1 MSEGGD
7 GSAAATPPPRSSGAG
22 TRTGPPAYG
31 EADLARIRTVAIARR
46 PNKVSA
52 AEFAG
57 PPGFDH
63 SFRAFLDSL
72 PDVLVARDFRRVVDA
87 IVNAVASG
95 KAVVVM
101 LGGHVVKTG
110 LAPLIVDLMR
120 RGVITHLA
128 MNGSA
133 AIHDYEIARFGATS
147 EDVAAGLKDGTFG
160 MAEETGRG
168 LNEAFVDGMARGA
181 GMGES
186 VALALDALDH
196 AEPLAHPELS
206 VLLNAWRLGVPAT
219 VHAALGAEIIHQHP
233 AANGA
238 AIGDTSHRDFR
249 RLAASLPGLDGGGV
263 VLNLGSAV
271 IMPEVFLK
279 ALTIARNLN
288 GGLPRAFVTCDLDM
302 QRHYRPRMN
311 VVQRPTLEGGR
322 GYEITGHHEIM
333 VPLLAWAVAE
343 RLEER

>member
-1 MSEGGD
+1 MK
-7 GSAAATPPPRSSGAG
+7 PR
-22 TRTGPPAYG
+22 
-31 EADLARIRTVAIARR
+31 EADLSQIRTVPVGLR
-46 PNKVSA
+46 PNKVGA
-52 AEFAG
+52 AEFAH
-57 PPGFDH
+57 PPGDNR
-63 SFRAFLDSL
+63 SFAAFIDAL
-72 PDVLVARDFRRVVDA
+72 PDVLVARDFRAVVDA
-87 IVNAVASG
+87 
-95 KAVVVM
+95 VVSAARRKRGVVLM

-110 LAPLIVDLMR
+110 LAPLLADLMR
-120 RGVITHLA
+120 RGVVTHLA

-147 EDVAAGLKDGTFG
+147 EDVAAGLRDGTFG
-160 MAEETGRG
+160 MAEETGREM
-168 LNEAFVDGMARGA
+168 NTAFVNGMQAEQ
-181 GMGES
+181 GMGE
-186 VALALDALDH
+186 ALGRALDARND
-196 AEPLAHPELS
+196 LANPELS
-206 VLLNAWRLGVPAT
+206 VLLAAFRLGVTAT

-249 RLAASLPGLDGGGV
+249 RLAGALPDIDDGGV

-288 GGLPRAFVTCDLDM
+288 GGRPQNFVTVDLDM

-311 VVQRPTLEGGR
+311 VVQRPTLQSGK

-333 VPLLAWAVAE
+333 VPLLAWAVVD
-343 RLEER
+343 RLSRD

>member
-1 MSEGGD
+1 MSKGGKK
-7 GSAAATPPPRSSGAG
+7 AAKKNSPSPAKRATVR
-22 TRTGPPAYG
+22 
-31 EADLARIRTVAIARR
+31 EADLSRVRTVPVANRA
-46 PNKVSA
+46 NKVNSS
-52 AEFAG
+52 EFAKA
-57 PPGFDH
+57 PGKDR
-63 SFRAFLDSL
+63 SFHAFLESL
-72 PDVLVARDFRRVVDA
+72 PDILVARDFLKVVDA
-87 IVNAVASG
+87 VVAAHAR
-95 KAVVVM
+95 KRAVVVM
-101 LGGHVVKTG
+101 LGGHIVKTG
-110 LAPLIVDLMR
+110 ITPLLVSLMD

-133 AIHDYEIARFGATS
+133 AIHDYEMARFPGGTS

-168 LNEAFVDGMARGA
+168 MNEAFIRGSKDQR

-186 VALALDALDH
+186 LALALEGAK
-196 AEPLAHPELS
+196 LAHPELS
-206 VLLNAWRLGVPAT
+206 VLLAAHKRGIPAT

-249 RLAASLPGLDGGGV
+249 RLAASLENLHDGGV

-288 GGLPRAFVTCDLDM
+288 QGRPQNFVTCDLDM
-302 QRHYRPRMN
+302 IRHYRPTVN
-311 VVQRPTLEGGR
+311 VVQRPTIQSGK
-322 GYEITGHHEIM
+322 GYQITGHHELM
-333 VPLLAWAVAE
+333 VPMLVWAVLD
-343 RLEER
+343 RLG

>member
-1 MSEGGD
+1 VSADERTPRGG
-7 GSAAATPPPRSSGAG
+7 AP
-22 TRTGPPAYG
+22 TGPAYT
-31 EADLARIRTVAIARR
+31 EADLARVRTIPVASR
-46 PNKVSA
+46 PSKVRA
-52 AEFAG
+52 EEFAR
-57 PPGFDH
+57 PPHDGKGAR
-63 SFRAFLDSL
+63 SFAAFVDAL
-72 PDVLVARDFRRVVDA
+72 PDVLVARAFREVVSA
-87 IVNAVASG
+87 IVRAKRRDRGVVA
-95 KAVVVM
+95 M

-110 LAPLIVDLMR
+110 LAPVLVDLMR
-120 RGVITHLA
+120 RGIVTHLA

-133 AIHDYEIARFGATS
+133 AIHDYEVARFGTTS
-147 EDVAAGLKDGTFG
+147 EDVAAGLRDGSFG

-168 LNEAFVDGMARGA
+168 LNEAFTAGMRQGW

-186 VALALDALDH
+186 VARALEARDDLAN
-196 AEPLAHPELS
+196 PELS
-206 VLLNAWRLGVPAT
+206 VLLSAWRLGVPAT

-233 AANGA
+233 AADGA

-249 RLAASLPGLDGGGV
+249 RLASSLVRLDDGGV

-288 GGLPRAFVTCDLDM
+288 DGRPRDFTSCDLDM

-311 VVQRPTLEGGR
+311 VVQRPTLDSGK

-333 VPLLAWAVAE
+333 VPLLAWAVVEELE
-343 RLEER
+343 RGGA

>member
-1 MSEGGD
+1 
-7 GSAAATPPPRSSGAG
+7 
-22 TRTGPPAYG
+22 
-31 EADLARIRTVAIARR
+31 
-46 PNKVSA
+46 
-52 AEFAG
+52 
-57 PPGFDH
+57 
-63 SFRAFLDSL
+63 
-72 PDVLVARDFRRVVDA
+72 
-87 IVNAVASG
+87 
-95 KAVVVM
+95 M
-101 LGGHVVKTG
+101 LGGHIVKTG
-110 LAPLIVDLMR
+110 LAPLLIDLMN

-147 EDVAAGLKDGTFG
+147 EDVASGLIDGTFG

-168 LNEAFVDGMARGA
+168 MNEALIAGMKNEW

-186 VALALDALDH
+186 
-196 AEPLAHPELS
+196 LAHALENSSLSNPELS
-206 VLLNAWRLGVPAT
+206 VLLAAQRLGIPCT

-233 AANGA
+233 AASGA

-249 RLAASLPGLDGGGV
+249 RLAASLPAIDDGGV

-288 GGLPRAFVTCDLDM
+288 AGKPTGFTTCDLDM
-302 QRHYRPRMN
+302 QRHYRPRVN
-311 VVQRPTLEGGR
+311 VVQRPTQGSGK

-333 VPLLAWAVAE
+333 VPLLVWAVVE
-343 RLEER
+343 ELESD

>member
-1 MSEGGD
+1 VSPTGPEEPGR
-7 GSAAATPPPRSSGAG
+7 STPGAG
-22 TRTGPPAYG
+22 PAHQPSG
-31 EADLARIRTVAIARR
+31 EANLSAVRTIPVARR
-46 PNKVSA
+46 PNKVRA
-52 AEFAG
+52 EEFAH
-57 PPGFDH
+57 PPADDH
-63 SFRAFLDSL
+63 SFGAFLRSL
-72 PDVLVARDFRRVVDA
+72 PNVLVARDFLRVVDA
-87 IVNAVASG
+87 IADATRRDRG
-95 KAVVVM
+95 VVVM

-110 LAPLIVDLMR
+110 LAPLLLDLIQ
-120 RGVITHLA
+120 RGVVTHVA

-133 AIHDYEIARFGATS
+133 AIHDYEVARFGGTS
-147 EDVAAGLKDGTFG
+147 EDVAKGLKDGTFG
-160 MAEETGRG
+160 MAEETGREM
-168 LNEAFVDGMARGA
+168 NDAFVRGMRHQI
-181 GMGES
+181 GMGEALGR
-186 VALALDALDH
+186 ALAAGEE
-196 AEPLAHPELS
+196 ARRLAHPELS
-206 VLLNAWRLGVPAT
+206 ILLGAYRQGVPVT

-249 RLAASLPGLDGGGV
+249 LLAGSLPSIDDGGV

-288 GGLPRAFVTCDLDM
+288 AGKPQGFVSCDLDM

-311 VVQRPTLEGGR
+311 VVQRPTMHSGE

-343 RLEER
+343 KLG

>member
-1 MSEGGD
+1 VYD
-7 GSAAATPPPRSSGAG
+7 
-22 TRTGPPAYG
+22 
-31 EADLARIRTVAIARR
+31 EADLSRVRTVPIARR
-46 PNKVSA
+46 PNKVRA
-52 AEFAG
+52 EEFAK
-57 PPGFDH
+57 PPAAGGHAFVD
-63 SFRAFLDSL
+63 FLDSL
-72 PDVLVARDFRRVVDA
+72 PDVLVARDFLRVVDA
-87 IVNAVASG
+87 VVDAARRG

-110 LAPLIVDLMR
+110 CAPVLIDLFR
-120 RGVITHLA
+120 RRIVTQLA

-133 AIHDYEIARFGATS
+133 AIHDYEIARFGGTS
-147 EDVAAGLKDGTFG
+147 EDVAAGLRDGTFG

-168 LNEAFVDGMARGA
+168 LNDAFAAGMREGW

-186 VALALDALDH
+186 VGRALDA
-196 AEPLAHPELS
+196 EPSLAHPELS

-249 RLAASLPGLDGGGV
+249 RLAGALPALDDGGV

-279 ALTIARNLN
+279 ALTIARNLHD
-288 GGLPRAFVTCDLDM
+288 GRPQGFVTCDLDM

-311 VVQRPTLEGGR
+311 VVQRPTLQSGR

-333 VPLLAWAVAE
+333 VPLLAWAVVE
-343 RLEER
+343 RLDA